1 MMHSSNNVMNEEYPG
16 GVFPTRD
23 GKNGLGVTGCY
34 LDDTGAI
41 DQVHEQLTGSAFR
54 LAGSTIEG

>member
-1 MMHSSNNVMNEEYPG
+1 MNEEYPG